1 MRPLCLLFFI
11 STSAFSQHLV
21 SFGVRGGVPM
31 TDFLNAAKS
40 QNFSF
45 NTTTNRYILGP
56 SLELHLPAGFGL
68 EVDALYR
75 HFRYDGSGFIG
86 TIATNVTSID
96 TGAGAWE
103 FPLLLKYRFPMK
115 VVRPYVNAGVSW
127 DKLSGLTQTVRRV
140 VAGVTGSTSSS
151 NPLELNQDTTRGF
164 VMGAGIDIHA
174 LIIHI
179 SPEVRFTRWGARHFI
194 DPGGLLHSNLNQAEF
209 LVGITF

>member
-1 MRPLCLLFFI
+1 MRSLLLCLFGSFAAFGQPI
-11 STSAFSQHLV
+11 SV
-21 SFGVRGGVPM
+21 GVKGGVPL
-31 TDFLNAAKS
+31 TDFLETVSSGNVFVRSKT
-40 QNFSF
+40 Q
-45 NTTTNRYILGP
+45 RYIVGP
-56 SLELHLPAGFGL
+56 TVELRLPAGFGV
-68 EVDALYR
+68 EFDALYR
-75 HFRYDGSGFIG
+75 HFNYN
-86 TIATNVTSID
+86 ATTSLANAVTSID
-96 TGAGAWE
+96 TTANAWE

-179 SPEVRFTRWGARHFI
+179 SPEVRFTRWGAQHFI